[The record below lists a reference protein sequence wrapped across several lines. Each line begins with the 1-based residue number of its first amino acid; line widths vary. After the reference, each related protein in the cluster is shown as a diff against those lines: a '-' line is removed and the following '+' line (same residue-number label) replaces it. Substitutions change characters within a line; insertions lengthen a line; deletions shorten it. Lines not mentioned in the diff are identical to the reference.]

1 MRQNQLYRHLTM
13 RGDNYN
19 LHPANSPNAAVYH
32 MDCKECCSYI
42 VPFLDRTARLER
54 NSCSGTLNAGSILLN
69 IWGSNVWEMRAFNNS
84 SVMEIKDLMEMLL
97 KRLTSIAILAH
108 TPRCWKFYTAIP
120 IKAAIV
126 LAIQDTAI
134 FTNVWRGALTCPK
147 AITYSLWFPRK

>member
-1 MRQNQLYRHLTM
+1 MASKSLSQRLWNAREVSDVTTINGNTKLKITVTLYLCVTNLITTKLHRQKPMRQNQLYRRLTM

-69 IWGSNVWEMRAFNNS
+69 IWGSNV
-84 SVMEIKDLMEMLL
+84 
-97 KRLTSIAILAH
+97 
-108 TPRCWKFYTAIP
+108 
-120 IKAAIV
+120 
-126 LAIQDTAI
+126 
-134 FTNVWRGALTCPK
+134 
-147 AITYSLWFPRK
+147 